1 MAINSPRELFVNLLG
16 DVRRREERTAE
27 ILQEISGA
35 AKDADIK
42 EALDARVFL
51 KSQILATL
59 DECFKLMGEPPPNTP
74 EKLHDLFLENFRREL
89 GEIKSAPAKQ
99 LYILARAKQLIHMR
113 MGEYAALIAMADLSG
128 HYAVGLLLE
137 SVFGEK
143 LAFIERARRLVRR
156 IVQQEVGSRLAA

>member
-1 MAINSPRELFVNLLG
+1 MAINSPRELFVDLLS

-35 AKDADIK
+35 AKDVDIK

-51 KSQILATL
+51 KSQILSTI
-59 DECFKLMGEPPPNTP
+59 DQCFKLIGETP
-74 EKLHDLFLENFRREL
+74 TKSTEKLHDIFMEDFRREL
-89 GEIKSAPAKQ
+89 AEIKSTPAKH

-113 MGEYAALIAMADLSG
+113 MGEYVALIAMADLSG

-137 SVFGEK
+137 SVLGEK
-143 LAFIERARRLVRR
+143 LAFVERARRLVRR
-156 IVQQEVGSRLAA
+156 IVGQEIGSRLAA